1 MRASMSVDSENYDA
15 DLLWEEF
22 HGVVNMT
29 SEELRAYLLADASGE
44 EAFPAETDLGLDSLG
59 RGVLQV
65 LTKRKT
71 DLTKDDLDT
80 MRQVVDLVETLNDR
94 TDDEARRLQL
104 SVGHDPLR
112 AT

>member
-1 MRASMSVDSENYDA
+1 MSVDSENYDA

-29 SEELRAYLLADASGE
+29 SEELRAHLLADAAE
-44 EAFPAETDLGLDSLG
+44 EDVTLPSRSDLGLDELG
-59 RGVLQV
+59 RGVLHV
-65 LTKRKT
+65 LAKRKT

-80 MRQVVDLVETLNDR
+80 MRQVVELVETLDNR
-94 TDDEARRLQL
+94 TDDEARRVQL

>member
-1 MRASMSVDSENYDA
+1 MSADPENYDA

-29 SEELRAYLLADASGE
+29 SEELRAYLLADAAG
-44 EAFPAETDLGLDSLG
+44 ADTTFPAETDLGIDELG
-59 RGVLQV
+59 RGVLHV
-65 LTKRKT
+65 LAKRKT
-71 DLTKDDLDT
+71 DLTEDDLDT
-80 MRQVVDLVETLNDR
+80 MRQVVDLVETLDNR

-112 AT
+112 AA